1 MPSVDGVEHGGLSMR
16 DMWWLPGTS
25 LERGEAMVEYSL
37 VVALIAVV
45 SLFVVGALGM
55 DVVGFFDAG
64 QLGLP
69 GSGPLP
75 PGP

>member
-1 MPSVDGVEHGGLSMR
+1 MSSRGDVEDGGLSMN
-16 DMWWLPGTS
+16 DMWGLAAS

-45 SLFVVGALGM
+45 SLLVVGALGM
-55 DVVGFFDAG
+55 DVFGFFDAG

-75 PGP
+75 AGP